1 MKNKEL
7 NITLICCCVIL
18 IVGFLMGWVAKE
30 EKEPQKEVII
40 QEIIPKTVIPF
51 TPLGEHTLTWYC
63 PTGNRT
69 ASMTEPKEGRTI
81 AIDKS
86 MGLKFGDTVYIE
98 KYGAFVC
105 EDTGSAIK
113 GRKVDIYIED
123 CNQAKQNGVK
133 KAKVYLIGE

>member
-40 QEIIPKTVIPF
+40 QGIPKTVIPF

>member
-40 QEIIPKTVIPF
+40 QEIPKTVIPF

-98 KYGAFVC
+98 NYGAFVC

-123 CNQAKQNGVK
+123 CKQAKQNGVK
-133 KAKVYLIGE
+133 KAEVYLIGE

>member
-40 QEIIPKTVIPF
+40 QEIPKTVIPF

-98 KYGAFVC
+98 NYGAFVC
-105 EDTGSAIK
+105 EDTGASIK

-123 CNQAKQNGVK
+123 CKQAKQNGVK

>member
-1 MKNKEL
+1 
-7 NITLICCCVIL
+7 
-18 IVGFLMGWVAKE
+18 MGWIAKE

-40 QEIIPKTVIPF
+40 QEIPKTVIPF

-98 KYGAFVC
+98 NYGAFVC

-123 CNQAKQNGVK
+123 CKQAKQNGVK

>member
-40 QEIIPKTVIPF
+40 QEIPKTVIPF

-69 ASMTEPKEGRTI
+69 ASMTEPKEGRPI

-98 KYGAFVC
+98 NYGAFVC

-123 CNQAKQNGVK
+123 CKQAKQNGVK

>member
-30 EKEPQKEVII
+30 EKEPQKEIII
-40 QEIIPKTVIPF
+40 QEIPKTVIPF

-86 MGLKFGDTVYIE
+86 MGLNFGDTVYIE
-98 KYGAFVC
+98 NYGAFVC

-123 CNQAKQNGVK
+123 CKQAKQNGVK